1 MYRQIVSKHRVP
13 AQQEHHPQCQS
24 RVVFPPPQ
32 GVCNGFT
39 IDMSGVRD
47 RKHKM
52 VSGMNE
58 MYLENYRK
66 TGAECLHAQTRC
78 EEI

>member
-1 MYRQIVSKHRVP
+1 
-13 AQQEHHPQCQS
+13 
-24 RVVFPPPQ
+24 
-32 GVCNGFT
+32 
-39 IDMSGVRD
+39 MSGVRD